1 MAYNYFVRD
10 YPGHNFS
17 VINLIHLF
25 LLMTPDKDYS
35 FSRVYP
41 SLHLTATIKSF
52 AEDFIVEENMSIEM
66 SGEGE
71 HCWIYLKKQHCNTDW
86 VAERLAKYCGVKR
99 MAVSYAGLKD
109 RRAIT
114 SQWFS
119 IQLPGLP
126 TPDWDAFETSFCEN
140 DSEETVKILQCFRHN
155 KKLQRGALKS
165 NSFLI
170 KIRNLS
176 NNNDEVFEQLSQRCK
191 TIAQQG
197 VPNYFGLQR
206 FGRNLNNLDQA
217 TKMFS
222 RRGFKLARSKRSI
235 YLSAARSWL
244 FNCILS
250 ERIDKNSWDSRLA
263 GDVFMLNGKRACF
276 KDEVGDVSDSD
287 QINQRLAQ
295 NEIHPTAILWG
306 EGDAMVKA
314 VAAELES
321 SVIEQYPV
329 YRDGLVAARVQ
340 AQRRSCR
347 VIPDDVRFDR
357 QGNDVVIAFTLPPG
371 CYATVILDE
380 IFSQLTVSG

>member
-1 MAYNYFVRD
+1 M
-10 YPGHNFS
+10 
-17 VINLIHLF
+17 I
-25 LLMTPDKDYS
+25 PDKDYS

-41 SLHLTATIKSF
+41 SLHLTATIKSV

-86 VAERLAKYCGVKR
+86 IAECLAKYCGVKR

-109 RRAIT
+109 RRAVT

-126 TPDWDAFETSFCEN
+126 TPDWDAFEISFCESG
-140 DSEETVKILQCFRHN
+140 SEETVKILQCFRHN

-170 KIRNLS
+170 TVRNLS
-176 NNNDEVFEQLSQRCK
+176 NNNDEIFEQLSQRCK

-250 ERIDKNSWDSRLA
+250 ERIDNNVWGSRLA
-263 GDVFMLNGKRACF
+263 GDAFMLNGKRACF